1 MVQDNSWEV
10 KKLNISFDHVLSDA
24 VEIINQSF
32 AIVALKCQKA
42 VEELIEKYIH
52 EGNDL
57 NSEIEFKELRTNVD
71 LIFKTKSIFS
81 FFG

>member
-1 MVQDNSWEV
+1 VVQDNSWEV

-42 VEELIEKYIH
+42 VEELIEK
-52 EGNDL
+52 L
-57 NSEIEFKELRTNVD
+57 AMELKVAMSGVGAKNINELQKWHCIRNT
-71 LIFKTKSIFS
+71 
-81 FFG
+81 